1 MLVSVSDLATYM
13 DIKFS
18 NRQEDAAEMVLQ
30 GLQSELEAYLR
41 RPIEV
46 ASFTE
51 EYVLESDHI
60 GLPMG
65 STIFNDFYATSDV
78 DPVGLSPTELL
89 RQLFILTIRQSFPCR
104 ASPSRTYQSLFAFLV
119 KQ

>member
-13 DIKFS
+13 DIRFS

-46 ASFTE
+46 AQFTE
-51 EYVLESDHI
+51 EYV
-60 GLPMG
+60 P
-65 STIFNDFYATSDV
+65 
-78 DPVGLSPTELL
+78 
-89 RQLFILTIRQSFPCR
+89 Q
-104 ASPSRTYQSLFAFLV
+104 
-119 KQ
+119 